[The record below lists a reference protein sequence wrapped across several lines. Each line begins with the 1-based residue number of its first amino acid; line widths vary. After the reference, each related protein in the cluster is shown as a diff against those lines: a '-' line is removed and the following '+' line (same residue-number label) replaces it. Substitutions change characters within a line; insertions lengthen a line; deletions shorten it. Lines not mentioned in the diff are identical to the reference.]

1 MNESAEQLT
10 DGLMGDFLDESAELM
25 RRLNDGLLQLDHAV
39 KSDSGPIVTDQEL
52 LNDIFRAAHSLKGL
66 SGMMGMQDINAL
78 THKIE
83 NVFDAVRCGRL
94 AVTHSVVDVSF
105 QAIDRLDAMIELLK
119 GATDGEVECRAV
131 FDRIEDVLK
140 NRSETTASVATLAL
154 EPLPPHPAPQ
164 APSVADDPLGD
175 LQDDPDVPAK
185 YLAIFID
192 ECDLTLDALSDVLL
206 QEPDVAAVE
215 SLLVCCHRIKG
226 SAASIGLRRV
236 ARLAHFME
244 DQLQDLRRRDQ
255 APSSELIDALL
266 MSADSIRGYIN
277 HLRSGSPAADGLGEA
292 CRRMSTL
299 ANSPTEA
306 SPLRAASNDLLD
318 ARLDARRRLQSA
330 AAVLPRNSVGFLG
343 TVRFESGL
351 ALVELKAQLLL
362 EKLHRIGDV
371 FFCSPAEDD
380 FDSVADFTDL
390 VFGIVT
396 TNAIDRL
403 VADLRISGVADVELV
418 PLSAS
423 DRSEFETLIDD
434 AVIETPARAVVVEAK
449 LEEIADA
456 ISEDPAKLKLP
467 AVASAAESKT
477 KPTETLRVDIERLDQ
492 LMSLAGQL
500 VITKARFSQIGQKL
514 KRLFADKSAS
524 ASLSEALRQADRLVN
539 EVEECRVH
547 RSAKVESMTIG
558 VKQLR
563 EDLGIVQRDMGR
575 FAEVRTLLNDL
586 AETVHQLD
594 RVSDGIQKSVMDT
607 RMVQIGPLFSRF
619 KRVVRD
625 LSRGGEKD
633 IHLEIRGEHT
643 ELDKRMIDELG
654 DPLIHLIRNSADHG
668 IENPDARV
676 AAGKPRQG
684 TITLN
689 AFHRGNR
696 IIIKVSDDGR
706 GLDAGRIRAKAVAK
720 GWMNEV
726 EAEKLPD
733 AQVYQLIWRPGF
745 STAER
750 VTEVSGRGMGMDI
763 VWSKI
768 EQLNGSVELSSE
780 GGRGTTFEIKLPLT
794 MAILPSLLMVIDR
807 DVFAVP
813 VESVIEIVRLA
824 AEDLTTVYGSRMARV
839 RGRVISLVRLDELFR
854 DRAPD
859 AASSKDS
866 ASVTIVICG
875 SEGRELGIVVDDL
888 LGEQDVVIKSL
899 TENFQN
905 VNGIAGASILGDG
918 RVSLILDVAALLEMA
933 CRTTTDTSP
942 YSYDSV
948 NTIAA
953 STAKA

>member
-1 MNESAEQLT
+1 MNDSPEQLT

-25 RRLNDGLLQLDHAV
+25 RRLNDGLLQLDLAV
-39 KSDSGPIVTDQEL
+39 KSNASPIATDQEL

-66 SGMMGMQDINAL
+66 SGMMGMQDINSL

-94 AVTHSVVDVSF
+94 DVSSSVVDVSF

-119 GATDGEVECRAV
+119 GSGGDEVECREV
-131 FDRIEDVLK
+131 FDRIEQVLQSK
-140 NRSETTASVATLAL
+140 TVELPATGTKTDAQLTPVAGSSQIFKSE
-154 EPLPPHPAPQ
+154 
-164 APSVADDPLGD
+164 DPLGD

-185 YLAIFID
+185 YLGIFID
-192 ECDLTLDALSDVLL
+192 EADLTLDTISDVLL
-206 QEPDVAAVE
+206 QEPDATGVE

-244 DQLQDLRRRDQ
+244 DQLQDLRRRD
-255 APSSELIDALL
+255 ASPSNELIDALL
-266 MSADSIRGYIN
+266 VSVDSIRGYIN
-277 HLRSGSPAADGLGEA
+277 HLRSGSPTADGLGEA
-292 CRRMSTL
+292 CRKMSAL
-299 ANSPTEA
+299 AISIDAESP
-306 SPLRAASNDLLD
+306 SPSTAD
-318 ARLDARRRLQSA
+318 RLNVGESIRRRLQSA
-330 AAVLPRNSVGFLG
+330 AAHLPRNSSGYVGS
-343 TVRFESGL
+343 VHFEPGL
-351 ALVELKAQLLL
+351 ALVELKARVLL
-362 EKLHRIGDV
+362 EKLHRVGDV
-371 FFCSPAEDD
+371 FFCSPAEDE
-380 FDSVADFTDL
+380 FDTVADFTDL
-390 VFGIVT
+390 VFGIAT
-396 TNAIDRL
+396 ASGLERL
-403 VADLRISGVADVELV
+403 DADMRISGVTNVELT
-418 PLSAS
+418 PLAS
-423 DRSEFETLIDD
+423 NVVTDTGLKHPVATTETTQQAFAIKASIDE
-434 AVIETPARAVVVEAK
+434 V
-449 LEEIADA
+449 ADA
-456 ISEDPAKLKLP
+456 IAEDIPAASSP
-467 AVASAAESKT
+467 TAVVATDSKT

-500 VITKARFSQIGQKL
+500 VITKARFSQIGLKL
-514 KRLFADKSAS
+514 KRIFSDKSAS
-524 ASLSEALRQADRLVN
+524 ASLAEAVKQVDRLVN
-539 EVEECRVH
+539 EVDDCRGE
-547 RSAKVESMTIG
+547 RSAKLDSLAIG
-558 VKQLR
+558 AKQIR
-563 EDLGIVQRDMGR
+563 EDLGVVQRDMGR
-575 FAEVRTLLNDL
+575 VAEVRSLLTDL
-586 AETVHQLD
+586 AEAVHQLD

-607 RMVQIGPLFSRF
+607 RMVPIGPLFSRF

-625 LSRGGEKD
+625 LSRAGEKD
-633 IHLEIRGEHT
+633 IQLEIRGEHT

-668 IENPDARV
+668 IESPEARV

-684 TITLN
+684 AISLN

-720 GWMNEV
+720 GWMNEA
-726 EAEKLPD
+726 EAEKLSD

-768 EQLNGSVELSSE
+768 EQLSGSVELSSE
-780 GGRGTTFEIKLPLT
+780 PGHGTTFEIKLPLT

-813 VESVIEIVRLA
+813 VESVIEIVRIA
-824 AEDLTTVYGSRMARV
+824 SADLTTVYGSPMARV
-839 RGRVISLVRLDELFR
+839 RGRVISLVRLNDLFGECVPQIEANR
-854 DRAPD
+854 E
-859 AASSKDS
+859 SSN
-866 ASVTIVICG
+866 VTIVICG
-875 SEGRELGIVVDDL
+875 SEGRELGIIVDDL

-933 CRTTTDTSP
+933 CGSSHESLPLPPTS
-942 YSYDSV
+942 
-948 NTIAA
+948 TISTVTPAVA
-953 STAKA
+953 S